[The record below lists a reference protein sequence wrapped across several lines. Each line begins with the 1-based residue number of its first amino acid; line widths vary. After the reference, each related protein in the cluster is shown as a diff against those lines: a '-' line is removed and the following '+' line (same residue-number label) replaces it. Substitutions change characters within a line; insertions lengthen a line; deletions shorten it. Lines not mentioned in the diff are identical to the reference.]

1 MGKDHSDNAARPSP
15 PLATLTPEALLE
27 LAMKARANGDPATA
41 AKALDTVLQS
51 APRHPLPL
59 RLRAK
64 VALERGEADAL
75 QRFDAAL
82 RADPGNADLHLGK
95 AQALEIAGDV
105 RGARIIAEQLA
116 EQAPGFIGALSYLSS
131 LYLANGESD
140 LTAPFV
146 KAAQKAP
153 QDPNIE
159 AAHCDALAGIGR
171 FADAAKV
178 ASSAQSRFPHEPHF
192 AFLEASYAGS
202 IGEWDRAEGIFADL
216 PTQSLQRWLAEARH
230 RLRVKDLP
238 AASAL
243 LDTAQEAAPH
253 DVAAWAMRGL
263 LWRLSDAPEDRIK
276 ARWLHDQAGLVQSQ
290 PLQAP
295 AGLLEAANTLLRD
308 LHQQAGMPLS
318 QSLRG
323 GSQTRGTL
331 FHRTEP
337 VLADL
342 HKAILET
349 LELYRAQ
356 LPAIDSDH
364 PLLSQRESQWR
375 LAGSWSV
382 RLTEGGDHHT
392 AHIHPAGLLS
402 SALYCAVPKAVTTG
416 EQQGCLEI
424 GRPPADLGLDLEPL
438 TTIQP
443 RPGHLAL
450 FPSTLYHG
458 TIPFGSD
465 ASGEDRVTVAFD
477 VITKS
482 HKV

>member
-1 MGKDHSDNAARPSP
+1 MGKDDGDSSARPSP
-15 PLATLTPEALLE
+15 PLATLTPEVLLE
-27 LAMKARANGDPATA
+27 HAMKARANGDPATA
-41 AKALDTVLQS
+41 AKALDKVLHS

-59 RLRAK
+59 GLRAK

-75 QRFDAAL
+75 KRFDMAL

-95 AQALEIAGDV
+95 AQALEIAGDAG
-105 RGARIIAEQLA
+105 GARIIAEQLA
-116 EQAPGFIGALSYLSS
+116 EQAPGFIAALSYLSS
-131 LYLANGESD
+131 LYLAKGESD
-140 LTAPFV
+140 FTAPFA

-153 QDPNIE
+153 QDPNID

-171 FADAAKV
+171 FEDAARI
-178 ASSAQSRFPHEPHF
+178 ASSAQDRFPREPHF

-202 IGEWDRAEGIFADL
+202 MGDWDRAEVIFADL

-230 RLRVKDLP
+230 RLRAKDLP

-253 DVAAWAMRGL
+253 DVAAWALRGL
-263 LWRLSDAPEDRIK
+263 LWRLSDAPEDQIK
-276 ARWLHDQAGLVQSQ
+276 AQWLHDQAGLVQLQ

-295 AGLLEAANTLLRD
+295 DGLLEEASTLLRG
-308 LHQQAGMPLS
+308 LHRQAGMPLS

-337 VLADL
+337 VLAEL
-342 HKAILET
+342 HQAILKT

-356 LPAIDSDH
+356 LPASDTDH

-402 SALYCAVPKAVTTG
+402 SALYCAVPNAVAADD
-416 EQQGCLEI
+416 QQGVLEI
-424 GRPPADLGLDLEPL
+424 GRPPSDLGLDLEPL
-438 TTIQP
+438 ATIQP
-443 RPGHLAL
+443 LSGHLAL

-458 TIPFGSD
+458 TTPFDFD
-465 ASGEDRVTVAFD
+465 ASGEDRLTVAFD

-482 HKV
+482 HNM